1 MNDCAKNITFL
12 TLINPETKESL
23 VLLPSMGGT
32 IISFTLGP
40 DLHQILENDTNDELL
55 DNPLFRGRF
64 LFPFNDRIPD
74 GKYVFKGKEYQLA
87 INCSEDKSAI
97 HGFIYNKEVSIL
109 KHTET
114 EAVFYW
120 RTGKDQIQGY
130 PFDISLK
137 TEIKLHNGGVKISF
151 TVLNEGTIPA
161 PYALGWHSYFK
172 TNPVSTLQAEYPYYF
187 EIDDNFLAIG
197 NGIPATGSKFDFKKG
212 ASFSDLFIDHSFKVP
227 ENGTTILRNRD
238 YSIKIEQKNFE
249 YTQLFIPPDKQSI
262 AIEPISSK
270 PNSFNSNEVL
280 VLLPGEKYS
289 ASIRIDIKS
298 TADYLRK

>member
-1 MNDCAKNITFL
+1 MKDLIRKSNISYLML
-12 TLINPETKESL
+12 TNPETKESL
-23 VLLPSMGGT
+23 VLSPSMGGT
-32 IISFTLGP
+32 ITSLCLGK
-40 DLHQILENDTNDELL
+40 DLQQILENDTKTELL

-64 LFPFNDRIPD
+64 LFPFNDRISG
-74 GKYVFKGKEYQLA
+74 GKYSFLGKTYQLP
-87 INCSEDKSAI
+87 INCDEDDSAI

-137 TEIKLHNGGVKISF
+137 TEIKLHNGGVNISF

-172 TNPVSTLQAEYPYYF
+172 TDPSSTLQAVYPYYF
-187 EIDDNFLAIG
+187 EIDKNFLAIG
-197 NGIPATGSKFDFKKG
+197 DGVPSSGSKFDFSKG
-212 ASFSDLFIDHSFKVP
+212 SSFSDLFLDHSFKVP
-227 ENGTTILRNRD
+227 ADGITILKNRD
-238 YSIKIEQKNFE
+238 CTIKIEQENFA
-249 YTQLFIPPDKQSI
+249 YTQLFIPPDKTSI

-270 PNSFNSNEVL
+270 SNSFNSVDVL
-280 VLLPGEKYS
+280 ILNPGEEYCS
-289 ASIRIDIKS
+289 SVGIDL
-298 TADYLRK
+298 Y